1 MFMPIDI
8 LVCNYAIMYKK
19 IILLVIASLCF
30 YACTEDQKRPDE
42 TDHVHFERPDSA
54 ADKKDTVVDEKVQR
68 LMAADIP
75 DDTSLIAYIPA
86 PAAVF
91 TMPDTTIIKDIIEEK
106 GVEGFYTDSDRNFY
120 LQEKAAGYIES
131 KGIKVFFPRKRYI
144 AFEDGIRTYY
154 LDTQLDEDRPWIG
167 MFFRANHPPVIF
179 NPEKV
184 EKEFK
189 KYMEK

>member
-1 MFMPIDI
+1 MR
-8 LVCNYAIMYKK
+8 KK
-19 IILLVIASLCF
+19 LIILGFIGLCLN
-30 YACTEDQKRPDE
+30 ACTEDQKRPDE
-42 TDHVHFERPDSA
+42 TDHVHFERPDTA
-54 ADKKDTVVDEKVQR
+54 EEKKDMAVDEKVQR
-68 LMAADIP
+68 LMSPDIP
-75 DDTSLIAYIPA
+75 ADTSLIAYISA

-106 GVEGFYTDSDRNFY
+106 GEEGFYTDSDRNFY

-131 KGIKVFFPRKRYI
+131 KGVNVFFPRKRYI
-144 AFEDGIRTYY
+144 AFSDGTRTYY